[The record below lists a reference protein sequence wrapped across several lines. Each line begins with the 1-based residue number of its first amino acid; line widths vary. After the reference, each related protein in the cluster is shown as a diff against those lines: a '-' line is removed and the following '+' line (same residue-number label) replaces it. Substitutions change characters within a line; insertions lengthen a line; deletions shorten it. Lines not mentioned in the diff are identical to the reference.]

1 MKTVSKTFLFLAVF
15 LPTWISWA
23 AQEEAFVRIDSIA
36 ELKSYASQS
45 GVRVRMEPGTYRLD
59 EADDHHFIRFTGDGS
74 HYDLSGVTFEIDNKL
89 FSKFG
94 VVPGKDGFYC
104 VIDLIGDGIVFEGLT
119 TRNVGPE
126 ASAQSRNKIFN
137 VVGSNVELRNVDITT
152 SGSSPWGYGS
162 LYGLGGGDVRKM
174 NGIRVGWPAKNSKLI
189 GCHVHMRAMGHAIF
203 VQGAEDT
210 LIEDCHVDGLLRP
223 TNEILLEN
231 SGYAYD
237 RDFKA
242 RTGSYVEGVNV
253 GLEGEILPDEI
264 IALSEDG
271 IRMYGHG
278 GEGNHPTGNTTIR
291 KCTVRQMR
299 RGICTGLGPGAD
311 VVIDCE
317 VTDSVAAGFNIGN
330 GDTLENCRVNARYA
344 EGLSC
349 PYYGSRNAKV
359 ELEILDSRNGLANT
373 VLATV
378 NGKGHDIVLTVAEP
392 EYVPEDF
399 TIEMA
404 TNKGYAFY
412 QAKGGAP
419 VAENIS
425 LKNGTRAKVVEP

>member
-1 MKTVSKTFLFLAVF
+1 MS
-15 LPTWISWA
+15 
-23 AQEEAFVRIDSIA
+23 
-36 ELKSYASQS
+36 
-45 GVRVRMEPGTYRLD
+45 VRMEPGIYRLD

-126 ASAQSRNKIFN
+126 SSAQSRNKIFN

-174 NGIRVGWPAKNSKLI
+174 NGIRVGWPAKNVKLI

-223 TNEILLEN
+223 TNEILLEK
-231 SGYAYD
+231 SGYAFE

-242 RTGSYVEGVNV
+242 RTGTYVEGVHV
-253 GLEGEILPDEI
+253 GLEGEILPDELI
-264 IALSEDG
+264 PLSEDG

-278 GEGNHPTGNTTIR
+278 GENNHPTGTTTIR
-291 KCTVRQMR
+291 NCTVRKMR

-311 VVIDCE
+311 VVINSE
-317 VTDSVAAGFNIGN
+317 VTECAAAGFNIGN
-330 GDTLENCRVNARYA
+330 GDSLENCRADAKYA
-344 EGLSC
+344 EALSC
-349 PYYGSRNAKV
+349 PYNGSRNAKV
-359 ELEILDSRNGLANT
+359 DLKILDSRNGLANT

-378 NGKGHDIVLTVAEP
+378 NGKGHSIELNTAKREF
-392 EYVPEDF
+392 VPENF

-404 TNKGYAFY
+404 TSKGYAFY
-412 QAKGGAP
+412 QRNKGML
-419 VAENIS
+419 VAESID
-425 LKNGTRAKVVEP
+425 LKNGTQATVVKP

>member
-1 MKTVSKTFLFLAVF
+1 MNAILKGLLIVSTIVNTWFAIAASDSVIRIRSIEELRELAARDGVTVK
-15 LPTWISWA
+15 
-23 AQEEAFVRIDSIA
+23 
-36 ELKSYASQS
+36 
-45 GVRVRMEPGTYRLD
+45 MEPGVYRLD
-59 EADDHHFIRFTGDGS
+59 DADDHHFIRFTGDGS

-104 VIDLIGDGIVFEGLT
+104 VIDLIGDDIVFEGLT

-126 ASAQSRNKIFN
+126 ASVQSRNKIFN

-242 RTGSYVEGVNV
+242 RTGTYVEGVYV
-253 GLEGEILPDEI
+253 GLEGEILPDEML
-264 IALSEDG
+264 ALSEDG

-278 GEGNHPTGNTTIR
+278 GENNHPTGATTVR
-291 KCTVRQMR
+291 NCTVRKMR

-311 VVIDCE
+311 VVINCE
-317 VTDSVAAGFNIGN
+317 VTECAAAGFNIGD
-330 GDTLENCRVNARYA
+330 GDTLENCRADAKYA
-344 EGLSC
+344 EALSC

-378 NGKGHDIVLTVAEP
+378 NGKGHDIKLSTAKSDFLP
-392 EYVPEDF
+392 KDF
-399 TIEMA
+399 TIEVA

-412 QAKGGAP
+412 QKKRGEP
-419 VAENIS
+419 FAEEIVLEN
-425 LKNGTRAKVVEP
+425 TTPAMVVKP